1 MSGRAPQKPPKNAL
15 KIRVESSAEEQQIF
29 EWVTVGNGF
38 PFYVPVLSESDL
50 FLSRDGR
57 TLYGKKFL
65 VRTPS
70 PWNRP
75 QTGRVIG
82 HWRDTYALTP
92 EGTDLVRKRFAYP
105 IVRSLWDYAPGVAA
119 RIGLPPRTV
128 TLHLSFDGERE
139 TCPRCGEQAASPLT
153 VKGARVGYACA
164 ACRKVGTDD

>member
-1 MSGRAPQKPPKNAL
+1 MSGRAPQKPPKDARR
-15 KIRVESSAEEQQIF
+15 IRVKSPAEDQQIA
-29 EWVTVGNGF
+29 EWMNANGF
-38 PFYVPVLSESDL
+38 PFHIPVLDEGSL

-57 TLYGKKFL
+57 TVYGERFKIRIGREGDAPPIPSWDYQ
-65 VRTPS
+65 VTPA
-70 PWNRP
+70 
-75 QTGRVIG
+75 G
-82 HWRDTYALTP
+82 DELA
-92 EGTDLVRKRFAYP
+92 RKRFAYP